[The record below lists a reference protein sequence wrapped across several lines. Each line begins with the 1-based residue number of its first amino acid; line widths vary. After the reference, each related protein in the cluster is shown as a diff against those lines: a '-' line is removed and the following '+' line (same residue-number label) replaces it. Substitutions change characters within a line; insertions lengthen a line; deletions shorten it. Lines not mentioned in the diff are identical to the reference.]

1 MQVAIVSDIHGNRHA
16 FEAVLADV
24 RNSPAQE
31 IWCLGDVVGYGAD
44 PNDCCRLARKHADVC
59 LAGNHDLAVT
69 GDLDLGEFS
78 TGAALAARW
87 TQEVID
93 AGHRDW
99 LASLKPAGSVRGVGL
114 YHASPRDPVWEYVLS
129 ALLAELCLDAQP
141 ERLSLVGHSHV
152 ALSFV
157 RPEGQPATGSARKG
171 GEEVDVSA
179 GRVDPQS
186 GQRRPAARRRR
197 ARRLAAARHERL
209 DRALAAHRVRHRR
222 RRRRDPRRA
231 PARLAGRAPGVRA
244 MRVRLLPALARRS
257 CWARPPPCSWPA
269 AATGGSRRATHRA

>member
-1 MQVAIVSDIHGNRHA
+1 MPHGPSRPR
-16 FEAVLADV
+16 DPC
-24 RNSPAQE
+24 RSPSSPTSTATATPSRRCSPTCATARREE

-44 PNDCCRLARKHADVC
+44 PNDCCRLAREHADVC

-99 LASLKPAGSVRGVGL
+99 LASLTPARSVRGVGL

-157 RPEGQPATGSARKG
+157 RPEGAAGHRLGAPRRRG
-171 GEEVDVSA
+171 GRRRRR
-179 GRVDPQS
+179 RVDPQP
-186 GQRRPAARRRR
+186 GQRRPAARR
-197 ARRLAAARHERL
+197 
-209 DRALAAHRVRHRR
+209 
-222 RRRRDPRRA
+222 
-231 PARLAGRAPGVRA
+231 
-244 MRVRLLPALARRS
+244 
-257 CWARPPPCSWPA
+257 
-269 AATGGSRRATHRA
+269 